1 MRVALLYGKFP
12 RNFAFMFI
20 LEFGVYKELEYK
32 ERHLATHTVRLLSP
46 LGLYPNTSL
55 IVGNSIAHFMD
66 DISLMIAPI
75 DNTESEYSDVAWLK
89 LNEIRLLS
97 SILLSIDEGMLLFH
111 PHPHLHYIRIS
122 DEVIIS
128 DILDLLCSHLFQAI
142 AKPDTYQE
150 VRGHRLVVKNPY
162 NMHSSIGLPVA
173 GEPKYRYR
181 NNCINNDSLSK
192 LHAKIDITDKLTMRA
207 LATLL
212 CSSLLMCYPHLLE
225 EAINSTFISLDASF
239 SMVQRRLKELGNP
252 SPSSKDAS
260 EFISKVFN
268 TEGPEK
274 YFQDYYESR
283 IMAFHPSSRFGE
295 FAHSPVIADDCYDLF
310 DSLISVYR
318 YLICGE
324 IR

>member
-1 MRVALLYGKFP
+1 MRHSPLNAALCLF
-12 RNFAFMFI
+12 
-20 LEFGVYKELEYK
+20 LELGVYKELEYK

-46 LGLYPNTSL
+46 LGLYPNKSV
-55 IVGNSIAHFMD
+55 IVGNSIAHFGD
-66 DISLMIAPI
+66 DISLIIAPI
-75 DNTESEYSDVAWLK
+75 DDVESEYSEVAWLN

-97 SILLSIDEGMLLFH
+97 SMLLSIDDGMLLLH
-111 PHPHLHYIRIS
+111 PHPHFHYIRIS
-122 DEVIIS
+122 NEVRVS

-142 AKPDTYQE
+142 ADPDTYQE
-150 VRGHRLVVKNPY
+150 SRGHRFLVKNPY
-162 NMHSSIGLPVA
+162 NMHGSIGLPVV

-181 NNCINNDSLSK
+181 DNCINNDVLSK
-192 LHAKIDITDKLTMRA
+192 LHAQIDVTDKLTMRA

-212 CSSLLMCYPHLLE
+212 RSSLLMCYSHLLE

-274 YFQDYYESR
+274 YFQCYYESR

-324 IR
+324 IREES